1 LEDAGDSN
9 SVKCALR
16 MANSVFI
23 IRKLTTNP
31 ATEVFGD
38 VDSLTEGK
46 ARQALEEWA
55 RRLEKMLGK

>member
-38 VDSLTEGK
+38 VDSLT
-46 ARQALEEWA
+46 
-55 RRLEKMLGK
+55 